1 MKIHTTNYKN
11 AFIEAAED
19 CPAVKGEIPP
29 VKGDAKTIANL
40 QFEMLS
46 KKPYAFTSDEVLFQ
60 IYAIKN
66 DLAESELKTEREKF
80 FSKGQACLRTSPL
93 AKRYGW
99 GIHHD
104 NEGKVALFGR
114 ETDQYEKFQKDKN
127 LQVVKAMRSSRK

>member
-11 AFIEAAED
+11 AFIEVAED
-19 CPAVKGEIPP
+19 CPAVEGEIPP
-29 VKGDAKTIANL
+29 VKGEAKTVANL

-46 KKPYAFTSDEVLFQ
+46 KNPYTFTSDEVVFQ
-60 IYAIKN
+60 TYAIKN
-66 DLAESELKTEREKF
+66 DLAESELATAREKF

-99 GIHHD
+99 GIHHN
-104 NEGKVALFGR
+104 NEGKIALFGC
-114 ETDQYEKFQKDKN
+114 ETDQYEKFQKDKK

>member
-11 AFIEAAED
+11 AFIEVAED
-19 CPAVKGEIPP
+19 CPAVEGEMPP
-29 VKGDAKTIANL
+29 VKGEAKTVANF

-46 KKPYAFTSDEVLFQ
+46 KNPYAFTSDEVLFH

-66 DLAESELKTEREKF
+66 DLVESELKTEREKF
-80 FSKGQACLRTSPL
+80 FSRGQACLRTSPL

-104 NEGKVALFGR
+104 NEGRIALFGR
-114 ETDQYEKFQKDKN
+114 ETDQYEKLQKDNN